1 MEETKE
7 QELEIK
13 VTADTS
19 GFENSLER
27 LKGMTNKWGESLAK
41 AADALKGGVDPVEL
55 EEDSEEF
62 LAELDRL
69 EASNASVLQIE
80 PEDESLI
87 KAEMAGK
94 ERSWDAGAARKAIK
108 AWATGPDGK
117 VNVAKYAQAF
127 MYKGCVKSGNLGD
140 CKFPIKTVIGGKL
153 VTVPRAVAAAKARLN
168 QGKGLGAAKQRMK
181 GELNTA
187 SKKLGWK
194 PNTLQKSEIE
204 VDHLSPIFTVPDRKN
219 TVTWVVYKP
228 YELDSHK
235 QWASPE
241 AIEEAAHWYMQ
252 HSQLNDVNHKE
263 LTKDAKPLESYIA
276 KSDMKIAGRDVPKG
290 SWVTT
295 TLLSDELY
303 KAAQD
308 GGLTGGSMFGR
319 DLALYGSTPPGLEVE
334 DEDERMSIAE
344 LARIRPQSLGL
355 VGDVVGGPSTKEP
368 FLIAKCDG
376 SGCPLTKGEETMENE
391 QKGVEETVPEVL
403 SKAETLP
410 ELPEDIRPYVE
421 EALKKSHEENEALKK
436 QVEEAMAK
444 AAKLEDQR
452 LTDEFMAKASEFDK
466 LPTEGLGEILK
477 EASANM
483 KPESY
488 EKLEGILRAS
498 NEQLAK
504 SALFEEMG
512 SDVIPPDST
521 EGKIKAATAEIMAKS
536 ENPVT
541 EKEAELIAWQADPK
555 AYAEHRNSFRRR

>member
-1 MEETKE
+1 
-7 QELEIK
+7 
-13 VTADTS
+13 
-19 GFENSLER
+19 
-27 LKGMTNKWGESLAK
+27 
-41 AADALKGGVDPVEL
+41 
-55 EEDSEEF
+55 
-62 LAELDRL
+62 
-69 EASNASVLQIE
+69 
-80 PEDESLI
+80 
-87 KAEMAGK
+87 
-94 ERSWDAGAARKAIK
+94 
-108 AWATGPDGK
+108 
-117 VNVAKYAQAF
+117 
-127 MYKGCVKSGNLGD
+127 
-140 CKFPIKTVIGGKL
+140 
-153 VTVPRAVAAAKARLN
+153 
-168 QGKGLGAAKQRMK
+168 
-181 GELNTA
+181 
-187 SKKLGWK
+187 
-194 PNTLQKSEIE
+194 
-204 VDHLSPIFTVPDRKN
+204 
-219 TVTWVVYKP
+219 
-228 YELDSHK
+228 
-235 QWASPE
+235 
-241 AIEEAAHWYMQ
+241 
-252 HSQLNDVNHKE
+252 
-263 LTKDAKPLESYIA
+263 
-276 KSDMKIAGRDVPKG
+276 
-290 SWVTT
+290 
-295 TLLSDELY
+295 
-303 KAAQD
+303 
-308 GGLTGGSMFGR
+308 
-319 DLALYGSTPPGLEVE
+319 
-334 DEDERMSIAE
+334 
-344 LARIRPQSLGL
+344 
-355 VGDVVGGPSTKEP
+355 
-368 FLIAKCDG
+368 
-376 SGCPLTKGEETMENE
+376 MENE